1 MKVLLIDDNYEITGM
16 ISFFLDSQEITCKV
30 ANSGKEG
37 LERIKSEKFDVIL
50 LDLTMPQFS
59 GFDIFDYLK
68 QNDLLKSNNILLF
81 TSSNTSKEYI
91 QEMVKEG
98 AKGILKKP
106 ISIDL
111 IIEAIEKFK

>member
-16 ISFFLDSQEITCKV
+16 ISFFLESNNISCKI
-30 ANSGKEG
+30 ANDGKEG
-37 LERIKSEKFDVIL
+37 LERIKNEKYDVIL

-68 QNDLLKSNNILLF
+68 QNDLLKTNNVLLF
-81 TSSNTSKEYI
+81 TSSNTSKENI

-98 AKGILKKP
+98 AKGILIKP